1 MGKDD
6 ACSCG
11 ELHVQAPGTVGIYNS
26 SNALPGFWFTL
37 LEVNPS
43 DASTIRLS
51 TYPLTVTSSRVIFR
65 TIFDKTIENHHYLG
79 IFTSF
84 IKSFHRDMSSPSVS
98 IDASIGHAHATRPLI
113 LFAAVLFLAVCT
125 LRYWALPKP
134 IPGIPYRPEATR
146 KVLGDIPGMLQ
157 ATANSDRTYMQW
169 IQEQMDAM
177 NSPVIQMFIRPL
189 SRPVLILAD
198 FRESQDIL
206 MRRKEWDRSDML
218 AELLSGLLPG
228 HHLVERTN
236 FVWKSHRRLLQD
248 LMSPPFLRNVAAPAV
263 YHSASL
269 LIDLWEVKVQVAG
282 ARPFSAQDDIF
293 IAALDAVHAF
303 AFGQGFAYNATRSK
317 LETLQKLGPR
327 AIDDILRADTTK
339 TDEDVVEFPEPKLND
354 VISATLSLSAAVENL
369 QGSPF
374 MRLTWKLMELTP
386 TMRRAR
392 KIKDACILR
401 ELERAVDHLETSDQ
415 RGQDSGDESQPTVR
429 SAVDHMVQRE
439 KQLAEKEH
447 RAPQYFSPTMTIEVS
462 TARDTYR
469 RSLDVY
475 SCQNPEVI
483 SNSLF
488 RHLALSS
495 EAMKPLVQHYYGV

>member
-1 MGKDD
+1 M
-6 ACSCG
+6 
-11 ELHVQAPGTVGIYNS
+11 
-26 SNALPGFWFTL
+26 
-37 LEVNPS
+37 PS
-43 DASTIRLS
+43 LS
-51 TYPLTVTSSRVIFR
+51 TPTLSTNFHISNKFPSYLSNL
-65 TIFDKTIENHHYLG
+65 FDKTTENHHYLH
-79 IFTSF
+79 IFTRF
-84 IKSFHRDMSSPSVS
+84 IRTSHVDMSSPSIS
-98 IDASIGHAHATRPLI
+98 TDGSIGHAHTTRPLI
-113 LFAAVLFLAVCT
+113 LFTAFVFLAVYT
-125 LRYWALPKP
+125 LRYWTLPKP

-146 KVLGDIPGMLQ
+146 KVLGDIPDMLQ

-177 NSPVIQMFIRPL
+177 NSPIIQMFIRPL

-218 AELLSGLLPG
+218 AELLRGLLPG
-228 HHLVERTN
+228 HHLVQRTN
-236 FVWKSHRRLLQD
+236 SVWKSHRRLLQD

-269 LIDLWEVKVQVAG
+269 LIDLWKLKVQAAG

-303 AFGQGFAYNATRSK
+303 AFGETFEYNATQSK
-317 LETLQKLGPR
+317 LQTLEKLGPR
-327 AIDDILRADTTK
+327 AMKDLLRADATK
-339 TDEDVVEFPEPKLND
+339 SDEDAVEFPEMKLND
-354 VISATLSLSAAVENL
+354 VISATLTLTAAVEKI
-369 QGSPF
+369 QGSPL

-386 TMRRAR
+386 KMRRAR

-415 RGQDSGDESQPTVR
+415 PRQDRGDKSQPAVR

-439 KQLAEKEH
+439 KQLAEKEN

-462 TARDTYR
+462 TARDTY
-469 RSLDVY
+469 
-475 SCQNPEVI
+475 Q
-483 SNSLF
+483 
-488 RHLALSS
+488 
-495 EAMKPLVQHYYGV
+495 